1 MSRGEQFQKRRII
14 NWPEYNR
21 ALVQRGSITFWLD
34 RDIRE
39 VWYHKQVGPTG
50 RGLDK
55 TFSDEALQACLMLP
69 LHYSLTLRAM
79 EGFVNSLFALMGLP
93 LSCPDYTLFSK
104 GRGRHLAATIPRG
117 LAQGLETSLRL
128 PADAR

>member
-1 MSRGEQFQKRRII
+1 MSRGEQIQKRRII

-21 ALVQRGSITFWLD
+21 ALVQRGSITFGFD

-39 VWYHKQVGPTG
+39 VWYHKKVGPTG

-79 EGFVNSLFALMGLP
+79 EGYVFTPPAWPPLIGLHH
-93 LSCPDYTLFSK
+93 C
-104 GRGRHLAATIPRG
+104 GR
-117 LAQGLETSLRL
+117 SLR
-128 PADAR
+128 